1 MVDMK
6 AEEYVHKITDL
17 YDNSG
22 DEDGAID
29 LLNDY
34 ANQRVIEELEKIIS
48 RLEKKSFT
56 AHSIEEVEDRIKK
69 LKQE

>member
-1 MVDMK
+1 MK

-22 DEDGAID
+22 DEAAAIK
-29 LLNDY
+29 LLKQY
-34 ANQRVIEELEKIIS
+34 ANQRVIEELEELLRRAEGSGRNI
-48 RLEKKSFT
+48 T
-56 AHSIEEVEDRIKK
+56 NVELSLVIKE

>member
-1 MVDMK
+1 MK

-22 DEDGAID
+22 DETAAIK
-29 LLNDY
+29 LLKQY
-34 ANQRVIEELEKIIS
+34 ANQRVIEELEELLRRAEGSGRNI
-48 RLEKKSFT
+48 T
-56 AHSIEEVEDRIKK
+56 NVELSLVIKE